1 MRLSDKPTWKQQLLV
16 ILMEECGEL
25 TQAASKVVPFGF
37 EQEKVDE
44 LAKEAGDVLCMIDLM
59 VEYGWITQEQ
69 LDNRIPIKRNKLKIY
84 SDILK

>member
-1 MRLSDKPTWKQQLLV
+1 MRLSNKPTWKQQLLV

-25 TQAASKVVPFGF
+25 TQAASKIVRFGF

-44 LAKEAGDVLCMIDLM
+44 VAKEAGDVLAMIQLM

-69 LDNRIPIKRNKLKIY
+69 LDNRVPIKRNKLKIY